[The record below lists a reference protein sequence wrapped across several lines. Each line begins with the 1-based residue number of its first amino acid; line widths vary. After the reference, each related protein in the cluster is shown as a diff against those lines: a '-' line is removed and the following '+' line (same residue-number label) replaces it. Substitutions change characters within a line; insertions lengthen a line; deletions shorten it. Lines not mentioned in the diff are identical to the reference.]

1 VTDGNNARWK
11 PEITCIVFQH
21 GMAWHGMAVQQL
33 TLQASK
39 LRSL

>member
-1 VTDGNNARWK
+1 MHGGNLK
-11 PEITCIVFQH
+11 LPVLFF
-21 GMAWHGMAVQQL
+21 GMAVQQL